1 MRQILHVIVVGFHHK
16 KGCQVEYSYPKL
28 DGNGEGGLPD
38 EWTHLPSLAL
48 PDGAHNNDSDTIFFI
63 LPSRER
69 SGEAIFGISCYR
81 QIAADELVAKTSDVT
96 RSTVQKSV
104 CVLSRAPLFGALRA
118 KLEVITRAYFA
129 ERDFAKVEVL
139 SQMYTN
145 LCEMFDSDVIDEQ
158 AASIDISVQ
167 ELFVCFRHHA
177 LLLFKLLLLEKKV
190 VFNISPAQLLGSTMV
205 ALVSL
210 YPKVLEEGL
219 RYCAAPMALSEE
231 SSSQSNHQ
239 PEISNGNT
247 TPAIEEPKEPK
258 DDEEV
263 EIPPST
269 AVLENEPPMTKDS
282 FGFPLSIFTKGYL
295 FHPYLSI
302 SYLDMIRS
310 NAVRAYAI
318 GATNAL
324 FVTKKDLLDAIVTVD
339 DQGCGQVNL
348 LDPNLR
354 RELSLT
360 SADLRFGDYLL
371 KNVEDNRK
379 STALFEGS
387 DEWLRLQMREY
398 LLSMGASARSDL
410 VVAVND
416 YGTAFVHSW
425 RNTRNYRIWM
435 AGPHEDLAG
444 VVPGHAFAGQ
454 LGVYDV
460 LLRVEHSVG
469 GSEGARRALSAI
481 TSTGKNIGETGNKVR
496 QSLSSWLKG
505 SPTNAEEATE
515 DIADDSRAKNFSSW
529 FRGSPKVDEPNSS
542 SHS

>member
-1 MRQILHVIVVGFHHK
+1 MAKLIVVY
-16 KGCQVEYSYPKL
+16 VEYSYPKL
-28 DGNGEGGLPD
+28 DGDGEGGLPE
-38 EWTHLPSLAL
+38 EWVNLPSLAL
-48 PDGAHNNDSDTIFFI
+48 PDGAHNSDSDTIFFI

-81 QIAADELVAKTSDVT
+81 QIAAEELVSKTDDVT

-104 CVLSRAPLFGALRA
+104 CVLSRVPLFGALRA

-129 ERDFAKVEVL
+129 ERDFAKV
-139 SQMYTN
+139 
-145 LCEMFDSDVIDEQ
+145 
-158 AASIDISVQ
+158 
-167 ELFVCFRHHA
+167 
-177 LLLFKLLLLEKKV
+177 
-190 VFNISPAQLLGSTMV
+190 VFNISPVQLLGATMV

-219 RYCAAPMALSEE
+219 KFCAAPSQLTEATDSH
-231 SSSQSNHQ
+231 SQS
-239 PEISNGNT
+239 EDETSNGSSGAASAAGSN
-247 TPAIEEPKEPK
+247 EGG
-258 DDEEV
+258 EV
-263 EIPPST
+263 VIPPSN
-269 AVLENEPPMTKDS
+269 AVLEGEPNLVKDT

-310 NAVRAYAI
+310 KVVRAYAI

-324 FVTKKDLLDAIVTVD
+324 FVTKKDLLDAIITID
-339 DQGCGQVNL
+339 EQSCGQIAL
-348 LDPNLR
+348 LDANLK
-354 RELSLT
+354 RELNLT
-360 SADLRFGDYLL
+360 SADLRFGDYIM
-371 KNVEDNRK
+371 KNIEDNRK
-379 STALFEGS
+379 SSALFEGS

-398 LLSMGASARSDL
+398 LLSMAASARSDL
-410 VVAVND
+410 NVAIAD

-425 RNTRNYRIWM
+425 RKTRNYRIWM
-435 AGPHEDLAG
+435 AGPHEDLSG

-469 GSEGARRALSAI
+469 GSEGARKALSAI

-496 QSLSSWLKG
+496 QSLSSWLKS

-515 DIADDSRAKNFSSW
+515 DLTDESKVKGISTW
-529 FRGSPKVDEPNSS
+529 FRGSHRDDKPDTSS
-542 SHS
+542 QPQS